1 MKKRIVSLVTVAA
14 IYGTFGLGSHTSA
27 KEVTV
32 QKGDT
37 LWGIA
42 KANDILVEDLKDWN
56 GLTNHIIHPKD
67 RLKVALTE
75 EYYIKK
81 GDTLSEIALQY
92 DHISWKALQDW
103 NQITDP
109 DFILAGDTLTVYL
122 KGNPQAKEVV
132 SVTDPEVASNKEGSA
147 ATEDKQEEVAVEV
160 EVEVEEAPS
169 MTDEPA
175 QAQAQEEAVSDEEEI
190 IKEEAEP
197 ASEESIKEEPTTEK
211 PASEETTTEE
221 PATEKSTKEEEA
233 SEPASDDQIARELTM
248 TATAY
253 TASCEGCS
261 GITSTG
267 INLIDNPDKKV
278 ISVDPSVIP
287 LGSKVYVEG
296 YGHAIAGDTGG
307 AIQGNKIDIFI
318 PNKQDAIN
326 WGVKEV
332 NVKVFK

>member
-1 MKKRIVSLVTVAA
+1 MKKSIVSLVTVAA

-42 KANDILVEDLKDWN
+42 KANDILVEDLKEWN
-56 GLTNHIIHPKD
+56 RLTNHIIHPED

-75 EYYIKK
+75 EYHIQK
-81 GDTLSEIALQY
+81 GDTLSEIALQF
-92 DHISWKALQDW
+92 DNISWKALQDW
-103 NQITDP
+103 NQINDP

-122 KGNPQAKEVV
+122 KGTPQPATQAKEAA
-132 SVTDPEVASNKEGSA
+132 SVTDTEVPRN
-147 ATEDKQEEVAVEV
+147 TEVSPSSGVKQEQ
-160 EVEVEEAPS
+160 VEEAPS
-169 MTDEPA
+169 VPDEPV
-175 QAQAQEEAVSDEEEI
+175 QEEAVPDE
-190 IKEEAEP
+190 P
-197 ASEESIKEEPTTEK
+197 IKEEPVK
-211 PASEETTTEE
+211 EEPVKEE
-221 PATEKSTKEEEA
+221 PAAEEAMKEEAA
-233 SEPASDDQIARELTM
+233 SKPASDDNVAMELTM

-267 INLIDNPDKKV
+267 INLIDNPEKKV

-296 YGHAIAGDTGG
+296 YGYAIAGDTGG

>member
-1 MKKRIVSLVTVAA
+1 MKKSIVSLVTVAA

-37 LWGIA
+37 LWEIA
-42 KANDILVEDLKDWN
+42 KANDILVEDLKEWN
-56 GLTNHIIHPKD
+56 GLTNHIIHPED

-75 EYYIKK
+75 EYYIQK
-81 GDTLSEIALQY
+81 GDTLSEIALQF
-92 DHISWKALQDW
+92 DNISWKALQDW
-103 NQITDP
+103 NQINDP

-122 KGNPQAKEVV
+122 KGTPQATTQAKEVAN
-132 SVTDPEVASNKEGSA
+132 VTDTEGTRNTEVSTTSDVKQEKVKEPSSVPDEPVQEKAVSEEPMKEESNKEE
-147 ATEDKQEEVAVEV
+147 T
-160 EVEVEEAPS
+160 
-169 MTDEPA
+169 
-175 QAQAQEEAVSDEEEI
+175 
-190 IKEEAEP
+190 
-197 ASEESIKEEPTTEK
+197 IKEEPVK
-211 PASEETTTEE
+211 EETIKEDPVKEE
-221 PATEKSTKEEEA
+221 PAAEEAMKEEEVA
-233 SEPASDDQIARELTM
+233 SKPASDDNVAMELTM

-326 WGVKEV
+326 WGVQEV